1 MTDTQPAPVAFTE
14 ALRQYAK
21 VFGFLHSQAEIDLRK
36 MTDDE
41 LRDFGVALDGPTQTN
56 CGFEVYQ
63 VARILRPLYD
73 GEVYRR
79 AREKE
84 TPYDR

>member
-1 MTDTQPAPVAFTE
+1 MTGTGPDFKEV
-14 ALRQYAK
+14 LSQYAK

-36 MTDDE
+36 MTDEE
-41 LRDFGVALDGPTQTN
+41 LGDFGDALTGPTQTN

-63 VARILRPLYD
+63 VAQILRPLYD
-73 GEVYRR
+73 GEVYRA